1 MKECKIVLLEG
12 KNESDYANQIN
23 TMLRGGWKILGNF
36 GKYGMSFI
44 FSREIKVSRD
54 EEEDE

>member
-23 TMLRGGWKILGNF
+23 TMLRGGL
-36 GKYGMSFI
+36 
-44 FSREIKVSRD
+44 
-54 EEEDE
+54 EDFRQFW